1 MKTCLKSMKN
11 PNNKYDV
18 INMTYEGEYYR
29 SISLRCDE
37 KLCNMID
44 ELEEE
49 LLLNT
54 SSILRMA
61 IRLLYLQEIDDEM
74 PNVSGDD

>member
-1 MKTCLKSMKN
+1 MTEKN
-11 PNNKYDV
+11 
-18 INMTYEGEYYR
+18 EYVK

-37 KLCNMID
+37 KISNMIE

-61 IRLLYLQEIDDEM
+61 IRSLYLEVIDDEL
-74 PNVSGDD
+74 PNVEGDD

>member
-1 MKTCLKSMKN
+1 MSFEEEN
-11 PNNKYDV
+11 
-18 INMTYEGEYYR
+18 YR
-29 SISLRCDE
+29 NISLRCDE

-44 ELEEE
+44 ELEDE

-74 PNVSGDD
+74 QNVSGDD

>member
-1 MKTCLKSMKN
+1 MPEKN
-11 PNNKYDV
+11 DFVK
-18 INMTYEGEYYR
+18 

-37 KLCNMID
+37 KISNMID
-44 ELEEE
+44 ELEDE

-61 IRLLYLQEIDDEM
+61 IRTLYLQEIDDEL
-74 PNVSGDD
+74 PKGEYLE

>member
-1 MKTCLKSMKN
+1 
-11 PNNKYDV
+11 
-18 INMTYEGEYYR
+18 MTNEYNYVR

-37 KLCNMID
+37 KLATMID

-49 LLLNT
+49 FLLNT

-61 IRLLYLQEIDDEM
+61 IRDLYLKEIDDEL
-74 PNVSGDD
+74 PDCEGDE

>member
-1 MKTCLKSMKN
+1 MSET
-11 PNNKYDV
+11 
-18 INMTYEGEYYR
+18 EYVR

-37 KLCNMID
+37 KLSNMID
-44 ELEEE
+44 ELGEE

-61 IRLLYLQEIDDEM
+61 IRLLYLEEISDEL
-74 PNVSGDD
+74 PNSNGDDYL